1 MAKCVN
7 HPYSNATYF
16 HNDFTY
22 CELCEEYFEA
32 KVSFDIILIWER
44 PLAGEDTK
52 DFDTKLDAA
61 LKILNEK
68 IAKILRN

>member
-22 CELCEEYFEA
+22 CGLCEEYFVVKA
-32 KVSFDIILIWER
+32 SFNAILIWDR
-44 PLAGEDTK
+44 PLIGDSTE
-52 DFDTKLDAA
+52 DFDIKLNAA
-61 LKILNEK
+61 LQKVNDK